1 MRTTTHCSNVQKE
14 NNKLKL
20 MLRDVR
26 DTQIL
31 FVNNENKNQSKKIE
45 QHPEIR

>member
-1 MRTTTHCSNVQKE
+1 MRNE

-20 MLRDVR
+20 MLRDIR

-31 FVNNENKNQSKKIE
+31 FVNKENKNQSKKIE
-45 QHPEIR
+45 QHPESQ